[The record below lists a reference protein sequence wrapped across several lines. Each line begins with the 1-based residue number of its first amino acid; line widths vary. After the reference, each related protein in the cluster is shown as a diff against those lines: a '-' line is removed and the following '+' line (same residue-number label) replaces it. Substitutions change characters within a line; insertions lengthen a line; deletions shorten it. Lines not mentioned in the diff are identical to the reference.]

1 MALVVRTTK
10 STPRFVKPVLYSDVY
25 TNFDVE
31 FVKKDLLSLEN
42 EESVKTS
49 IKNILLTNRGE
60 RFFNPT
66 FGSDIRSM
74 LFENY
79 TQATEQIIRDL
90 IKTAIK
96 NFEPRADILD
106 VKVFGN
112 PDSNSMSLT
121 IIFSIINKSEPVTLE
136 LTLNR
141 VR

>member
-1 MALVVRTTK
+1 MALVVRTSK

-25 TNFDVE
+25 SNLDIE
-31 FVKKDLLSLEN
+31 LVKNDLLKLEN
-42 EESVKTS
+42 EESVKNS
-49 IKNILLTNRGE
+49 IKNILLTDRGE

-66 FGSDIRSM
+66 FGSDIRRM
-74 LFENY
+74 LFENF
-79 TQATEQIIRDL
+79 TPATEQILKDL

-96 NFEPRADILD
+96 NFEPRAEVLD

-112 PDSNSMSLT
+112 PDQNSVALT
-121 IIFSIINKSEPVTLE
+121 IIFSVINKSEPVTLE

>member
-1 MALVVRTTK
+1 MALVVRTSK

-25 TNFDVE
+25 SNLDIE
-31 FVKKDLLSLEN
+31 LVKNDLLKLEN
-42 EESVKTS
+42 EESVKNS
-49 IKNILLTNRGE
+49 IKNILLTDKGE

-66 FGSDIRSM
+66 FGSDIRRM
-74 LFENY
+74 LFENF
-79 TQATEQIIRDL
+79 TPATEQILKDL

-96 NFEPRADILD
+96 NFEPRAEVLD

-112 PDSNSMSLT
+112 PDENSVALT
-121 IIFSIINKSEPVTLE
+121 IIFSVINKSEPVTLE

>member
-1 MALVVRTTK
+1 MALVVRTSK

-25 TNFDVE
+25 SNLDIE
-31 FVKKDLLSLEN
+31 LVKNDLLKLEN
-42 EESVKTS
+42 EESVKNS
-49 IKNILLTNRGE
+49 IKNILLTDRGE

-66 FGSDIRSM
+66 FGSDIRRM
-74 LFENY
+74 LFENF
-79 TQATEQIIRDL
+79 TPATEQILKDL

-96 NFEPRADILD
+96 NFEPRAEVLD

-112 PDSNSMSLT
+112 PDENSVALT
-121 IIFSIINKSEPVTLE
+121 IIFSVINKSEPVTLE